1 MGETSR
7 QFSLQHQKHETKMK
21 NTFYSMLL
29 NESLVDVILSCDS
42 SNISAHRLILSANS
56 SYFKTL
62 FDSLQSNRCQI
73 PIIVLKDIPMS
84 DLNIILEFMYRG
96 EVSVDERQL
105 PSVLKSAEVL
115 EVFGLTEVSMAFRSR
130 INSETTADQSSTS
143 QSSPSPNKRPRISDG
158 VKQLPQHST
167 DVFSKLSSARFQIRP
182 PPTSPIDSL
191 NGHNSGSVTS
201 TAIKTTSPSL
211 VKNIIIPLSQI
222 HRKSVPDSQSTAK
235 QSTPIPSPQ
244 KSLISYSLSHK
255 TTSGSTQQSNIVTK
269 TTNRLTTSI
278 WKSCPS
284 QQKSCQS
291 LDPLPSTSQLI
302 APIEVP
308 IDLIEDE
315 TNEMIDDSDRY
326 DIKPPIFELN
336 NDKNNIISE
345 MDNDSNLKETSIEV
359 SAKSQ
364 PNPLSSGQTEMAE
377 TSKTEVA
384 SNSRQSIKS
393 RSSSVSSQSSV
404 GPQPPLPPPPSY
416 RLVERS
422 KSRLLRNM
430 IKPTAMASTS
440 AQKSKE
446 NSEEKNKTS
455 LKKERQSVRLFR
467 QKLKTDSKFDS
478 KESSPE
484 IECPSCGLKFNDEKK
499 WNQHI
504 KSAHMSAQT

>member
-7 QFSLQHQKHETKMK
+7 QFSLQHQKHETKMN
-21 NTFYSMLL
+21 NTLYSMLL

-73 PIIVLKDIPMS
+73 PIIVLKDIPLS

-115 EVFGLTEVSMAFRSR
+115 EVFGLTEVSMALRSR
-130 INSETTADQSSTS
+130 INGEKTSDQSSTS
-143 QSSPSPNKRPRISDG
+143 QSSPSPNKRPRISEG
-158 VKQLPQHST
+158 KQLLPQHST
-167 DVFSKLSSARFQIRP
+167 DIFSKLSSARFEIRP
-182 PPTSPIDSL
+182 SPTSPIDSS

-201 TAIKTTSPSL
+201 AAIKTTSPSL

-222 HRKSVPDSQSTAK
+222 HRKSVPNSQSTDK
-235 QSTPIPSPQ
+235 QSTPIPSLQ

-255 TTSGSTQQSNIVTK
+255 TTSGSTQQSNVVPK

-278 WKSCPS
+278 WKSSPS
-284 QQKSCQS
+284 KQKSCQS
-291 LDPLPSTSQLI
+291 ADPLPSTSQMI
-302 APIEVP
+302 ATIEVP
-308 IDLIEDE
+308 IVPIEDE
-315 TNEMIDDSDRY
+315 TNEAIDDSDRY

-336 NDKNNIISE
+336 SDKTHIILE

-359 SAKSQ
+359 SAKPQ
-364 PNPLSSGQTEMAE
+364 PKPQSTASE

-384 SNSRQSIKS
+384 SNSRQSIKC
-393 RSSSVSSQSSV
+393 RTSSVSSQSSV

-430 IKPTAMASTS
+430 IKPTAVASTS
-440 AQKSKE
+440 GQKSRD
-446 NSEEKNKTS
+446 NSEDKNKTS

-467 QKLKTDSKFDS
+467 QKLKTDSKVDS
-478 KESSPE
+478 KERGPE